1 LDFFV
6 KSCQQFQQEEEPV
19 LEKSRRQVHG
29 LAQNTKRLRQRKM
42 SEEQYRLEE
51 EPVLEKSR
59 LPNLKLAK
67 KENQVLDLVEDMLVA
82 DIIIF
87 S

>member
-6 KSCQQFQQEEEPV
+6 KLCQQYQQEEEPV
-19 LEKSRRQVHG
+19 LEKSRRHQHG
-29 LAQNTKRLRQRKM
+29 LAQNIKKPRQRKM
-42 SEEQYRLEE
+42 SEKQYRLEE
-51 EPVLEKSR
+51 EPVLEKLR
-59 LPNLKLAK
+59 LPNQKLVK
-67 KENQVLDLVEDMLVA
+67 RENQVLDLVEGMLVA